1 MVVFKRRF
9 FCKDCQKPFTEVIPG
24 ISKWQRKTKA
34 LEEEII
40 EALRESSFAG
50 VERKLG
56 VGYQAQVKLLKKA
69 MKPFEGNWLGE
80 KDYQG
85 DLSLGLDEHSFSG
98 HDMVLTITNLT
109 FPRLISILPDD
120 RKATLDALDAFC
132 QQIPPPV
139 KDKIKSFCIDMKAM
153 YRSVIKKNFPQA
165 KIIIDHFH
173 LIYDAN
179 KRIDEERRI
188 FQQVDKFKVPRKL
201 FLRNKENLG
210 PEELKK
216 LNWWFAR
223 VPDLKVYWFV
233 KESLREMYQLKDKKQ
248 AQEKLITLIK
258 MMYGQRDR
266 GLTQWADTLTNWQEE
281 ILNFF
286 DYRITNAYTE
296 GIHTKLK
303 LIKRLGFGFKN
314 KQVYIRKAALACLP
328 LTLILPHFS

>member
-1 MVVFKRRF
+1 M
-9 FCKDCQKPFTEVIPG
+9 PG
-24 ISKWQRKTKA
+24 IGKWQRKTET

-56 VGYQAQVKLLKKA
+56 VGYQAQVKLLRKA
-69 MKPFEGNWLGE
+69 MRPLEGNWLGE

-98 HDMVLTITNLT
+98 NDLLLTITNLT
-109 FPRLISILPDD
+109 SPRLVSILPDD
-120 RKATLDALDAFC
+120 RKATLDAFC
-132 QQIPPPV
+132 QQIPSPV
-139 KDKIKSFCIDMKAM
+139 KTKIKSFCIDMKAM

-165 KIIIDHFH
+165 KIVIDHFH

-188 FQQVDKFKVPRKL
+188 LQQVHRFNIPRKL

-210 PEELKK
+210 LEDLKK
-216 LNWWFAR
+216 LNWWFAKA
-223 VPDLKVYWFV
+223 PDLKVYWFV
-233 KESLREMYQLKDKKQ
+233 KESLREIYQLKERNQ

-258 MMYGQRDR
+258 MMYGQKDR
-266 GLTQWADTLTNWQEE
+266 GLTQWADALANWQEE